1 MCIYVYKNNKNVQ
14 KYLQICHWVLVM
26 FCILFHWP
34 IRGSELYKYVSLL
47 TINHLSYYTLFRYPS
62 WSHFHNPPR
71 HRSINLFLNGYQNFW
86 IETEEYSFEEKLVQ
100 DLAVSTDIIGHI
112 YQCPLQCV
120 FYVSIIN
127 YI

>member
-1 MCIYVYKNNKNVQ
+1 MYTYVYKTSKNVQ
-14 KYLQICHWVLVM
+14 NCLEIFLLTVSYGLHFV
-26 FCILFHWP
+26 HWP

-47 TINHLSYYTLFRYPS
+47 TINHLSCYTLFRYPS

-100 DLAVSTDIIGHI
+100 DLAVSTDITGHI
-112 YQCPLQCV
+112 FQRPLQCV
-120 FYVSIIN
+120 FYVSIIS
-127 YI
+127 YF